1 MGESFVEILKNFGAF
16 GLALLILGSGFWWVW
31 KKIIKP
37 QQTEAKESQKQH
49 IETLNKIIE
58 NHNRETS
65 KHIEA
70 EKENIKVLQELN
82 GNLKSHNQKTSLE
95 HERILDQVKR
105 NKNE

>member
-1 MGESFVEILKNFGAF
+1 MQESFWTILQNFGAF
-16 GLALLILGSGFWWVW
+16 GLALIILGSGFWWVW
-31 KKIIKP
+31 KKIIEP
-37 QQTEAKESQKQH
+37 QRKDSQEHQEKH

-82 GNLKSHNQKTSLE
+82 GSLKSHNQKTSSE
-95 HERILDQVKR
+95 HQRILDEVKR
-105 NKNE
+105 NKK